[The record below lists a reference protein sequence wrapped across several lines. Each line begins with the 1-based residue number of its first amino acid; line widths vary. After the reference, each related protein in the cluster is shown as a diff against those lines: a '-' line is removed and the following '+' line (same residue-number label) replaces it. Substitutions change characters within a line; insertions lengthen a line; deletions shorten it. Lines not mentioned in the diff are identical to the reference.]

1 MAARDLLETPERL
14 TKSASDFY
22 AQHFTNMMTFSLS
35 EMAMRAH
42 RRFLTST
49 AQVLGGD
56 AKEPHE
62 AFPDQ
67 FKQLDLYGEF
77 LSETRPA
84 RREMTLSRSVDNFL
98 SYISDIL
105 TQAIVTR
112 PHLLK
117 TREQVTLEEVL
128 THASLEDFVR
138 WAAERRVNQLS
149 FKGLKEIADYVES
162 RLGLKL
168 HTSDDDWTT
177 LNKAVAVRNIVV
189 HRRAIIDERSLWSVK
204 EPGLEL
210 GQKYEVSQTDMAE
223 SMKCAMRM
231 VRDFDTRISD
241 KFDLALLNA
250 SDQSWFEERAHSAAA
265 YEKEVVAQ
273 DDRSLAPQSDDQ
285 SSPS

>member
-1 MAARDLLETPERL
+1 
-14 TKSASDFY
+14 
-22 AQHFTNMMTFSLS
+22 
-35 EMAMRAH
+35 MAMKAH

-49 AQVLGGD
+49 AKVLGGD
-56 AKEPHE
+56 TKEPQE
-62 AFPDQ
+62 VFPEQ
-67 FKQLDLYGEF
+67 FRTLDLYGEF

-128 THASLEDFVR
+128 KHASLEDFVR

-149 FKGLKEIADYVES
+149 FKGLKEISDYVES
-162 RLGLKL
+162 RLGLKF

-189 HRRAIIDERSLWSVK
+189 HRRAIIDERFLWSVK
-204 EPGLEL
+204 EPGLKL
-210 GQKYEVSQTDMAE
+210 GKKYEVSQDDMAE

-231 VRDFDTRISD
+231 VREFDARITE
-241 KFDLALLNA
+241 KFDLPLLNA
-250 SDQSWFEERAHSAAA
+250 SDQSWYEEGAHSAAA
-265 YEKEVVAQ
+265 YEKEVAVQ
-273 DDRSLAPQSDDQ
+273 DELSLAPQTDDQ